1 MLKDREASSFPE
13 AAVHDGPKMTTIATE
28 TERKLASAVERMPA
42 FPKSVQRILELTRDI
57 NCAPKELVSVIEKDP
72 VMTVKILQVINSAYY
87 NMPSRIHSVGQSVVY
102 LGLNTVKNLA
112 LTFAAVG
119 MLPRF
124 SADGFD
130 MQEYLL
136 HSLTTAG
143 IARQF
148 VATYAKGEVD
158 PGDCYIAG
166 LLHDF
171 GKAVFAQFMPEEFSQ
186 ALHESAQNGTPLHLA
201 ETQILGAD
209 HAFVGGLL
217 VAKLKFPDPMV
228 ECIRNHHSPDFPP
241 NAMMDCVRVANQVS
255 RKLGLGKSGSRWTD
269 TEPVAAPGRF
279 GDSFDAIIENLGDID
294 KIVADAQTFAQLG
307 ATG

>member
-1 MLKDREASSFPE
+1 MS
-13 AAVHDGPKMTTIATE
+13 TIATE

-102 LGLNTVKNLA
+102 LGLNTIKNLA

-124 SADGFD
+124 SAEGFD

-148 VATYAKGEVD
+148 ASSYAKGETD
-158 PGDCYIAG
+158 PGDCYITG

-171 GKAVFAQFMPEEFSQ
+171 GKAVFAQFMPEEFGR
-186 ALHESAQNGTPLHLA
+186 ALNESAHNCIPLHVA
-201 ETQILGAD
+201 ETEILGAD

-228 ECIRNHHSPDFPP
+228 ECIRNHHSPNFPA

-255 RKLGLGKSGSRWTD
+255 RKLSLGQSGSRWID
-269 TEPVAAPGRF
+269 TESVAAPARF
-279 GDSFDAIIENLGDID
+279 GDSFDQIIENLGDIE
-294 KIVADAQTFAQLG
+294 KIVADARTFAQLG
-307 ATG
+307 ANG